1 MLKIVNERLL
11 FDDQNIFWIM
21 QYHMQVPYTKINIPN
36 LKLVI
41 SDDPYRYIYIS
52 KQFFPILE
60 IHFVFLPNTGFNG
73 IKTTWY
79 ELYTC

>member
-41 SDDPYRYIYIS
+41 SDDPYWYIYI
-52 KQFFPILE
+52 
-60 IHFVFLPNTGFNG
+60 
-73 IKTTWY
+73 Y
-79 ELYTC
+79 